1 MADWMDRQVACRRGS
16 GGGTG
21 LGTER
26 VPMESPLGHT
36 VPEHRGGKKVG
47 RDYSWEKNLKRKW
60 HIIDVEGTRWP
71 PCLRTRQWERGPVA
85 EGGGSQGGAGAGEGG
100 TKGGGLRESSIRL
113 FKLEANNWIMK
124 LIEMCTVGEIG
135 GS

>member
-21 LGTER
+21 F
-26 VPMESPLGHT
+26 M

-85 EGGGSQGGAGAGEGG
+85 EGGGESGGSRGWRGRDEGG
-100 TKGGGLRESSIRL
+100 RFERKQHSAL
-113 FKLEANNWIMK
+113 
-124 LIEMCTVGEIG
+124 
-135 GS
+135 

>member
-26 VPMESPLGHT
+26 VPMESPLCHT

-47 RDYSWEKNLKRKW
+47 RGYSWEKNLKRKW

-85 EGGGSQGGAGAGEGG
+85 EGGGVRGEQGLARAGRRGE
-100 TKGGGLRESSIRL
+100 
-113 FKLEANNWIMK
+113 
-124 LIEMCTVGEIG
+124 V
-135 GS
+135 